1 MPIMTPEPTTTD
13 IDDFD
18 KPASRGFVRHE
29 LVVTKMELKQDT
41 ANLRTELKQDTAN
54 LRTELK
60 QDIANLRTELKQ
72 DIANLRTELK
82 QDIADVRL
90 ELSNVRA
97 EIIDRL
103 AKLDRSLWWKLSI
116 TVIAASA
123 LSELFSRL

>member
-18 KPASRGFVRHE
+18 KPASRGFVRYE

-41 ANLRTELKQDTAN
+41 
-54 LRTELK
+54 
-60 QDIANLRTELKQ
+60 ANLRTELKQ

-90 ELSNVRA
+90 ELSHVRA

>member
-41 ANLRTELKQDTAN
+41 ANLRTELKQD
-54 LRTELK
+54 
-60 QDIANLRTELKQ
+60 
-72 DIANLRTELK
+72 
-82 QDIADVRL
+82 IADVRL
-90 ELSNVRA
+90 ELSHVRA